1 MTTTDVT
8 LATRGDHLLGA
19 TVDGPDG
26 TYRVQLLATGW
37 ICTCGRPHC
46 SHMMHVEIELPFL
59 RSR

>member
-26 TYRVQLLATGW
+26 MYRVQFLATGW

-46 SHMMHVEIELPFL
+46 SHLRHITIERPFL